1 MFESRSKSGSF
12 LHNGS
17 HTGVENGNFPP
28 EDVIFGKSPD
38 MAAVRKTLS
47 KVAETSIPVLMT
59 GESGTG
65 KEVIARLLHHNSLVS
80 TKPFVQVNCAAIPA
94 TLLES
99 ELFGYEK
106 GSFTGAVG
114 SKPGRVELANS
125 GTLFLDEIGELDP
138 GTQAKLLQVLQD
150 GQFSR
155 IGGQEDKKVNVRF
168 VFATNRDLEEEI
180 AIGNFR
186 EDLFYR
192 INVVNVHLPPLRE
205 RLEDIPDL
213 CAYFIQRHN
222 EKFNCRAVPLSDH
235 CISALQDYH
244 WPGNIRQLENLTKR
258 YVILGSEDA
267 ILSELRDREA
277 DVFKFIIPPQGEV
290 SLKQITRQAVRQ
302 VERKVILK
310 MVEASNWNRKRA
322 AKRLNISYRA
332 LLYKLKEAGV
342 PSERRKA
349 QAKKLMLDKPPAEGH
364 SELSNIA
371 RNGQ

>member
-1 MFESRSKSGSF
+1 MFENRSKSGGF
-12 LHNGS
+12 LYNGS
-17 HTGVENGNFPP
+17 HSTENGNFPP
-28 EDVIFGKSPD
+28 ENVIFGKSPD
-38 MAAVRKTLS
+38 MAAVYKTLS
-47 KVAETSIPVLMT
+47 KVSATNIPVLMT

-65 KEVIARLLHHNSLVS
+65 KEVISRLLHHNSLVS
-80 TKPFVQVNCAAIPA
+80 AKPFVQVNCAAIPA

-106 GSFTGAVG
+106 GAFTGAVG
-114 SKPGRVELANS
+114 TKPGRVELANS

-155 IGGQEDKKVNVRF
+155 IGGQEDKRVNVRF
-168 VFATNRDLEEEI
+168 IFATNRDLEEEI

-205 RLEDIPDL
+205 RLEDIPLL
-213 CAYFIQRHN
+213 CDYFIERHN
-222 EKFNCRAVPLSDH
+222 EKFNCRATPLSDQ

-258 YVILGSEDA
+258 YVILGSEEA

-277 DVFKFIIPPQGEV
+277 DVFKFIIPPHGEV

-349 QAKKLMLDKPPAEGH
+349 QAKKMVLEAPPVETHA
-364 SELSNIA
+364 ELSKVA
-371 RNGQ
+371 GDHQ

>member
-1 MFESRSKSGSF
+1 
-12 LHNGS
+12 
-17 HTGVENGNFPP
+17 
-28 EDVIFGKSPD
+28 
-38 MAAVRKTLS
+38 MAAVRKTLA
-47 KVAETSIPVLMT
+47 KVAETSIPILMT

-65 KEVIARLLHHNSLVS
+65 KEVIARLLHQNSLVS
-80 TKPFVQVNCAAIPA
+80 AKPFAQVNCAAIPA

-114 SKPGRVELANS
+114 SKPGRIELANS

-155 IGGQEDKKVNVRF
+155 IGGQEDRRVNVRF
-168 VFATNRDLEEEI
+168 IFATNRDLEEEI
-180 AIGNFR
+180 AVGNFR

-205 RLEDIPDL
+205 RLEDIPAL
-213 CAYFIQRHN
+213 CAYFIDRHN
-222 EKFNCRAVPLSDH
+222 EKFNCRATPLSDH
-235 CISALQDYH
+235 CISSLQDYH

-258 YVILGSEDA
+258 YVILGSEEA

-342 PSERRKA
+342 PSERRKT
-349 QAKKLMLDKPPAEGH
+349 QAKKLVLETPPSSEINNVVEKH
-364 SELSNIA
+364 SQIGN
-371 RNGQ
+371 

>member
-1 MFESRSKSGSF
+1 MFDNRSKSGV
-12 LHNGS
+12 LYNGS
-17 HTGVENGNFPP
+17 HSAVDNGNFPP
-28 EDVIFGKSPD
+28 EDVIFGMTPD

-65 KEVIARLLHHNSLVS
+65 KEVIARLLHHNSVVS

-125 GTLFLDEIGELDP
+125 GTLFLDEIGELEP
-138 GTQAKLLQVLQD
+138 GIQAKLLQVLQD

-155 IGGQEDKKVNVRF
+155 IGGQEDKRVNVRF
-168 VFATNRDLEEEI
+168 IFATNRDLEEEI

-192 INVVNVHLPPLRE
+192 INVVNLHLPPLRE
-205 RLEDIPDL
+205 RLEDIPAL
-213 CAYFIQRHN
+213 CTYFIARHN
-222 EKFNCRAVPLSDH
+222 EKFNCRATPLSDH
-235 CISALQDYH
+235 CLGALQDYH

-258 YVILGSEDA
+258 YVILGSEEA

-290 SLKQITRQAVRQ
+290 SLKQITKQAVRQ

-349 QAKKLMLDKPPAEGH
+349 QAKKLLLETPPSSAVSSIVGE
-364 SELSNIA
+364 
-371 RNGQ
+371 RP